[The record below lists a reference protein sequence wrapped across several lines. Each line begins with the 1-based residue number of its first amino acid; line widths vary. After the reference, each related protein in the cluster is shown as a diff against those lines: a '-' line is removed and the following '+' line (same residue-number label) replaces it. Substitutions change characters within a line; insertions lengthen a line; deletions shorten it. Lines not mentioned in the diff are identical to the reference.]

1 MTLSLLRGSVRL
13 NTLLPPRPDLLCS
26 RVRVR
31 PVSPGTPQVAGFIQ
45 TDRPFFDVHVELDLP
60 HVKMSPPL
68 ADIQTA
74 INRCSRAVLGCSKAL
89 TVWKSDATAVRG
101 SSIYE
106 VVTRDREVIRV
117 VLLLAGSVEGA
128 KRQVHEFLSTF
139 MKYEY
144 LWVDNMADA
153 YAQFMAKNPTLED
166 FEAELK
172 MYVNVKDD
180 IVRRQHA
187 ALPEEARSPRER
199 LRTLAQIS
207 ARSPST
213 ESATPTH
220 AFAPHAPP
228 RPSLG
233 WTGPHPRAQS
243 DLGAL
248 ARDGAAQAAPVGDLR
263 AVEVAVRQE
272 PALAG
277 DRAARRGHHVDAG
290 HAPRPRARD
299 YRPGRRAQR
308 DEVPLR
314 DPRARGDARLGLR
327 CAALPTPCPALPRPN
342 NAVGMARGRGDAVTV
357 HMT

>member
-187 ALPEEARSPRER
+187 APPEEARSPRER

-220 AFAPHAPP
+220 AFAPHAPRWDGQDRIP
-228 RPSLG
+228 ERNQISALSLETAPLKLRLSEICEQ
-233 WTGPHPRAQS
+233 WKSQYAKNLHSQATAQ
-243 DLGAL
+243 LGEVTTWMQDMRRAL
-248 ARDGAAQAAPVGDLR
+248 AREINDLDDVRNAMKYLSEIREREAMLDWVFGAPLCPGPTMGPTAPGIAWHTR
-263 AVEVAVRQE
+263 SR
-272 PALAG
+272 
-277 DRAARRGHHVDAG
+277 
-290 HAPRPRARD
+290 
-299 YRPGRRAQR
+299 
-308 DEVPLR
+308 
-314 DPRARGDARLGLR
+314 
-327 CAALPTPCPALPRPN
+327 
-342 NAVGMARGRGDAVTV
+342 
-357 HMT
+357 

>member
-31 PVSPGTPQVAGFIQ
+31 PVSPGTTQVAGFIQ

-172 MYVNVKDD
+172 KYVD
-180 IVRRQHA
+180 IEVEIQK
-187 ALPEEARSPRER
+187 
-199 LRTLAQIS
+199 I
-207 ARSPST
+207 
-213 ESATPTH
+213 
-220 AFAPHAPP
+220 PP
-228 RPSLG
+228 V
-233 WTGPHPRAQS
+233 HNI
-243 DLGAL
+243 GAL
-248 ARDGAAQAAPVGDLR
+248 SLETAPLKYSLKSEAAAWR
-263 AVEVAVRQE
+263 ST
-272 PALAG
+272 
-277 DRAARRGHHVDAG
+277 RRTCTA
-290 HAPRPRARD
+290 RPRRSSTASSS
-299 YRPGRRAQR
+299 GWRR
-308 DEVPLR
+308 
-314 DPRARGDARLGLR
+314 
-327 CAALPTPCPALPRPN
+327 
-342 NAVGMARGRGDAVTV
+342 
-357 HMT
+357 

>member
-1 MTLSLLRGSVRL
+1 M
-13 NTLLPPRPDLLCS
+13 
-26 RVRVR
+26 
-31 PVSPGTPQVAGFIQ
+31 
-45 TDRPFFDVHVELDLP
+45 HVELDLP

-144 LWVDNMADA
+144 LWVDNMAAA

-187 ALPEEARSPRER
+187 ALPEEARSPGASTYFSTDQ
-199 LRTLAQIS
+199 RTLALFYRIC
-207 ARSPST
+207 
-213 ESATPTH
+213 H
-220 AFAPHAPP
+220 AHSRIRAP
-228 RPSLG
+228 RPTLG

-248 ARDGAAQAAPVGDLR
+248 ARDGAAQAAPLGDLR

-314 DPRARGDARLGLR
+314 DPRA
-327 CAALPTPCPALPRPN
+327 
-342 NAVGMARGRGDAVTV
+342 
-357 HMT
+357 

>member
-13 NTLLPPRPDLLCS
+13 NSLLPRPNLRCS

-220 AFAPHAPP
+220 AFAPHAPLAP
-228 RPSLG
+228 RWDGQDRIPERNQISALSLETAPLKLRLSEICEQ
-233 WTGPHPRAQS
+233 WKSQYAKNLHSQATAQ
-243 DLGAL
+243 LGEVTTWMQDMRRAL
-248 ARDGAAQAAPVGDLR
+248 AREINDLDDVRNAMKYLSEIREREAMLDWVFGA
-263 AVEVAVRQE
+263 
-272 PALAG
+272 
-277 DRAARRGHHVDAG
+277 
-290 HAPRPRARD
+290 
-299 YRPGRRAQR
+299 
-308 DEVPLR
+308 PL
-314 DPRARGDARLGLR
+314 
-327 CAALPTPCPALPRPN
+327 CP
-342 NAVGMARGRGDAVTV
+342 
-357 HMT
+357 

>member
-187 ALPEEARSPRER
+187 ALPEEARSPGASTYFSTDQ
-199 LRTLAQIS
+199 RTLALYRICHAHSRIRAPRPPTPLAGMDRTASPSAIRSRRSRSRRRRSSCACRRSASSGSRSTPRTCTRRRPRSS
-207 ARSPST
+207 ARSPRGCRT
-213 ESATPTH
+213 C
-220 AFAPHAPP
+220 
-228 RPSLG
+228 
-233 WTGPHPRAQS
+233 
-243 DLGAL
+243 
-248 ARDGAAQAAPVGDLR
+248 AAPS
-263 AVEVAVRQE
+263 
-272 PALAG
+272 
-277 DRAARRGHHVDAG
+277 
-290 HAPRPRARD
+290 RARSTTSTT
-299 YRPGRRAQR
+299 
-308 DEVPLR
+308 
-314 DPRARGDARLGLR
+314 
-327 CAALPTPCPALPRPN
+327 CATR
-342 NAVGMARGRGDAVTV
+342 
-357 HMT
+357 